1 MNFNFQGCQ
10 IQYIRVAI
18 SQKANKIDL
27 PDIPENLDYVTIE
40 NAMILLVLGDFWH
53 LDDFWVKVFRICP
66 WILAVVGFAQSTQSR
81 NVNSFSLG
89 NLDQSIQWRML
100 AVFTLNLFLVG
111 EVASE
116 NLVSFA
122 NGLLRKFI
130 LPPSWKILIQ
140 NINSQLTIWMR
151 IDILLHKISRREGE

>member
-1 MNFNFQGCQ
+1 MKLNSIFQVCQ

-18 SQKANKIDL
+18 SQKANEIDL
-27 PDIPENLDYVTIE
+27 PDIPENLDQVTIE

-100 AVFTLNLFLVG
+100 AVFTLNLSLVG

-122 NGLLRKFI
+122 TSLLRKFI
-130 LPPSWKILIQ
+130 LPPLLEILYRKILIL
-140 NINSQLTIWMR
+140 S
-151 IDILLHKISRREGE
+151 